1 MNRAARWLVSLSIL
15 TLVLVQGC
23 RRSIAF
29 NDLSDSDHAQVMD
42 LLQTVY
48 KSGLGDHIVAWYTT
62 DARGYYDMKAKK
74 NIDFPQPIST
84 LTVSVPEYLTAT
96 EPVEDRLRTAASN
109 TIVNGWKLSKF
120 VVEITPGGGGGG
132 AMMPSFDTIT
142 IYPLEV
148 EKH

>member
-1 MNRAARWLVSLSIL
+1 MTRPAARWLVSLFVL

-29 NDLSDSDHAQVMD
+29 NGLSDSDHAQVMD
-42 LLQTVY
+42 LLQTIY
-48 KSGLGDHIVAWYTT
+48 KSGLGDRIVAWYNT

-74 NIDFPQPIST
+74 NIEFPAPIST
-84 LTVSVPEYLTAT
+84 LTVAVPEYLSAT
-96 EPVEDRLRTAASN
+96 EPVEERLRTAASN

-120 VVEITPGGGGGG
+120 AVEITPGGGGGT
-132 AMMPSFDTIT
+132 MEMSYDTVT
-142 IYPLEV
+142 IYPFEV

>member
-1 MNRAARWLVSLSIL
+1 MTRPAARWLVSLFVL

-29 NDLSDSDHAQVMD
+29 NGLSDSDHAQVMD
-42 LLQTVY
+42 LLQTIY

-74 NIDFPQPIST
+74 NIEFPAPIST
-84 LTVSVPEYLTAT
+84 LTVAVPEYLSAT
-96 EPVEDRLRTAASN
+96 EPVEERLRTAASN

-120 VVEITPGGGGGG
+120 AVEITPGGGGGT
-132 AMMPSFDTIT
+132 MEMSYDTVT
-142 IYPLEV
+142 IYPFEV

>member
-1 MNRAARWLVSLSIL
+1 MARFPVVL

-29 NDLSDSDHAQVMD
+29 NGLSDSDHAQVMD
-42 LLQTVY
+42 LLQTIY

-74 NIDFPQPIST
+74 NIEFPAPIST

-96 EPVEDRLRTAASN
+96 EPVEERLRTAASN

-120 VVEITPGGGGGG
+120 AVGNYSGGGGGG
-132 AMMPSFDTIT
+132 AMEMSFDTVT
-142 IYPLEV
+142 IYPFEV